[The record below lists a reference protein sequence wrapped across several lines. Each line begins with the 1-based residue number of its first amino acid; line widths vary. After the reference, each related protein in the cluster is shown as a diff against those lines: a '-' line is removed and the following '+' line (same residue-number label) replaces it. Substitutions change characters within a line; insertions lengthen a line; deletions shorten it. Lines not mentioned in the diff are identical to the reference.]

1 MSNLVPLSKSPLIKK
16 QTSSIIKTGSFSSG
30 TGNIGSNVINKNI
43 KTNDKS
49 LLETYKKVIKIDNI
63 LKKILKFKTTQ
74 SKKEKSSAEKKQFE
88 KREKQLEKKNQPKE
102 KSKINLPSGPKMGF
116 LDWIKNF
123 LLNTFLGFISIRL
136 IDFLPQLMKILPTII
151 RAGEFLIDW
160 GGKLLD
166 GLVTF
171 IDWGYKA
178 YDGTRGFLKNLG
190 GEGLAKNFDKFSG
203 AIGNIIDVLILAS
216 IATMGMDSGDG
227 GAGGR
232 GGRRGFDSQGRRV
245 GKDVQKRYA
254 QRYGKDQFLDRF
266 GKKNLKNLT
275 GGARRGIFQKGARSA
290 FMGLAGKGGAKTIL
304 KFVKPLVNKIPIIGG
319 LIEFG
324 LSWAL
329 GEPVGKAAFRG
340 IGAVLVG
347 AIGTAIGGPIG
358 AFLGS
363 WAGGEAGGLLYDM
376 FFNNKKPQKGKV
388 AKAAGGGKPST
399 RGGKLVG
406 GPAKRTIK
414 RKKAPRTL
422 TTPPTKLKPGSVVG
436 GEKKIKELYP
446 ESKDKTKMSPFDFI
460 KSTYERLSRSKGLE
474 RVASLGLKPIMGDR
488 LNYADF
494 KGAATVIN
502 NWMNQTMTPET
513 LAYAGGGE
521 VKMEQVISGEDYSNV
536 IAKSLQESVAPESEK
551 IIQDLMKQLMLK
563 KVEPDI
569 KDQKKAPDAED
580 MGEGAGIQVS
590 SDSEDFWLLATA
602 AMFEN
607 SNPQGAADVAQVI
620 YNRTQY
626 PAWNAS
632 TIRKAILNPGQ
643 FQPVRQ
649 YGGTAA
655 WASIKTKEDA
665 LRFSRSHGKTQE
677 QLERVAAALL
687 DKQKQ
692 QDARQFVGPRD
703 SFRSD
708 SYEAANN
715 HLANETEKSRH
726 GHTFGFEPGGALIGQ
741 FKAGKLSAAQVNA
754 GITGNVS
761 FNGGDGR
768 FIQGNSGRSGG
779 THFHI
784 GTTKPG
790 DSSGVANAGFQ
801 TIKHF
806 LGKKSI
812 FVGRSNETIPA
823 NATDEQIKGYI
834 GRGQAAHRQTELDL
848 QIGGLGAGN
857 KVAFPL
863 ALKGMKYSATDGYGV
878 SADIVGVNAFVGH
891 GRYKPDGSLAAQQKL
906 VLNAGAPDFY
916 AFHGMHRLMTK
927 DGLLKFHKGEFVS
940 IMDEDTGKL
949 ARPILLELNG
959 IENKSQLIAKAPSII
974 EKLKAI
980 SNYTEDDMPT
990 RTVIVEVPVPQI
1002 VPISSGSKSIIAAGG
1017 RREDID
1023 NIGEILDVVG

>member
-16 QTSSIIKTGSFSSG
+16 QTSSIIKSANFSGGSKD
-30 TGNIGSNVINKNI
+30 IGSNVNNS
-43 KTNDKS
+43 KTKDKT
-49 LLETYKKVIKIDNI
+49 LLEIYKKVIKIDNI
-63 LKKILKFKTTQ
+63 LKKLLKVKLKQTKVEKVSSEKKDFE
-74 SKKEKSSAEKKQFE
+74 KKEKE
-88 KREKQLEKKNQPKE
+88 LEKKKQPKE
-102 KSKINLPSGPKMGF
+102 KSNINLPSTPKMGF

-171 IDWGYKA
+171 VDWGYKA
-178 YDGTRGFLKNLG
+178 IDGTRGFLKNLG
-190 GEGLAKNFDKFSG
+190 GDGLVNNFDKFSG

-319 LIEFG
+319 LLEFG

-329 GEPVGKAAFRG
+329 GEPVGKAAFRA

-376 FFNNKKPQKGKV
+376 FFGNKKPKQGKV

-414 RKKAPRTL
+414 RKKTPRTL
-422 TTPPTKLKPGSVVG
+422 TVPPTKIKPGSAVG

-521 VKMEQVISGEDYSNV
+521 VRMEQVISGEDYSNV

-551 IIQDLMKQLMLK
+551 IIQDLMKNLSLKPVGREEMIQENLK
-563 KVEPDI
+563 K
-569 KDQKKAPDAED
+569 DQIIDGEEFPGGGLTPGKWGPMLDLISS
-580 MGEGAGIQVS
+580 GEGNYDSVNPSLKKPEILSMNLNQLLEFKRVS
-590 SDSEDFWLLATA
+590 KQRNGGSA
-602 AMFEN
+602 ALGRYQFI
-607 SNPQGAADVAQVI
+607 NPQLAYQLAG
-620 YNRTQY
+620 
-626 PAWNAS
+626 
-632 TIRKAILNPGQ
+632 LNPSEKFTPENQDKMAVAYLEKKRRG
-643 FQPVRQ
+643 REWLEGKITTRE
-649 YGGTAA
+649 Y
-655 WASIKTKEDA
+655 IED
-665 LRFSRSHGKTQE
+665 L
-677 QLERVAAALL
+677 
-687 DKQKQ
+687 
-692 QDARQFVGPRD
+692 AREWGAFKSYSGFVLP
-703 SFRSD
+703 
-708 SYEAANN
+708 
-715 HLANETEKSRH
+715 
-726 GHTFGFEPGGALIGQ
+726 
-741 FKAGKLSAAQVNA
+741 
-754 GITGNVS
+754 
-761 FNGGDGR
+761 
-768 FIQGNSGRSGG
+768 GNSGKIGPEKIETALNKVKKGGYSQKEISDSSMDLLSPGGVSGYTVTRNGATIRRYSDLPPHHSGRTRTADGRVIQDFTLYKGNKFVNAPVISPVSGKITWAGPAGAGGNWVEIQSKDGKVEMGHFNKINVRSGQQVQAFRTVLGLQGYSGRVSPAGPDG
-779 THFHI
+779 THIHMQA
-784 GTTKPG
+784 PE
-790 DSSGVANAGFQ
+790 SVLSGYVNRLSGSRF
-801 TIKHF
+801 
-806 LGKKSI
+806 G
-812 FVGRSNETIPA
+812 
-823 NATDEQIKGYI
+823 
-834 GRGQAAHRQTELDL
+834 
-848 QIGGLGAGN
+848 GGLIN
-857 KVAFPL
+857 KT
-863 ALKGMKYSATDGYGV
+863 GM
-878 SADIVGVNAFVGH
+878 
-891 GRYKPDGSLAAQQKL
+891 YKL
-906 VLNAGAPDFY
+906 
-916 AFHGMHRLMTK
+916 
-927 DGLLKFHKGEFVS
+927 HKGEIV
-940 IMDEDTGKL
+940 IDEDTNELFGKNF
-949 ARPILLELNG
+949 ILDLNS
-959 IENKSQLIAKAPSII
+959 IENKSQLIAKIPSII
-974 EKLKAI
+974 EDLKKI
-980 SNYTEDDMPT
+980 SNYTEDDIPT
-990 RTVIVEVPVPQI
+990 QIVYVEVPVPEI

-1017 RREDID
+1017 GSEDID
-1023 NIGEILDVVG
+1023 TMVFNAVG